1 MLFQT
6 NKYYAIFCTILR
18 VKINAVLTSG
28 VLIFFRISLF
38 IYSFTHSLILDWFR
52 IKKILNKN
60 EMFVQI

>member
-6 NKYYAIFCTILR
+6 NKYYAIFFTILR

-38 IYSFTHSLILDWFR
+38 IYSFTHSLILDWFG